1 MGSAK
6 EWSQSEIEYLSDNYG
21 QFSYGTLSKNLN
33 RSVGA
38 IRNKARRLQL
48 GPFLQCGEYVT
59 FHQLLVSIGY
69 ANSNTYKMTSWIK
82 NRGFPIHK
90 KKVCNNSFNVV
101 YIKEFWEWAEKNQGL
116 LDFSHFEEN
125 ILGKEPEWVKKK
137 RKIDYERSRKY
148 RMDPWTK
155 EEDTELKRLV
165 IQQKYTYDQISKM
178 MNRTCGAIQR
188 RLCDLGIKDRPIKA
202 DNHIKW
208 TNGELARLKDLI
220 MAGYGYDL
228 ISEHIN
234 RSSKAIRGL
243 VYRSYG
249 TENLDKVRA
258 RIDCRTSAK

>member
-101 YIKEFWEWAEKNQGL
+101 YIKEFWEWAEKTRGYWTFHILRKTYWGKNQ
-116 LDFSHFEEN
+116 
-125 ILGKEPEWVKKK
+125 
-137 RKIDYERSRKY
+137 
-148 RMDPWTK
+148 
-155 EEDTELKRLV
+155 
-165 IQQKYTYDQISKM
+165 
-178 MNRTCGAIQR
+178 
-188 RLCDLGIKDRPIKA
+188 
-202 DNHIKW
+202 
-208 TNGELARLKDLI
+208 NG
-220 MAGYGYDL
+220 
-228 ISEHIN
+228 
-234 RSSKAIRGL
+234 
-243 VYRSYG
+243 
-249 TENLDKVRA
+249 
-258 RIDCRTSAK
+258 